1 MAGIGDLKQSDL
13 AVAAI
18 DPKLLSE
25 LIRLASSFRSKTPDQ
40 VATRD
45 VLDTRREFLR
55 ESLGEEQEA
64 RKAYERILGGDELQ
78 PINYLERGAIA
89 ARAVAKIN
97 IGSGSGT
104 GFLIAPQVL
113 ITNHHVLGDADAAR
127 RSIAEFCYEVDVSDQ
142 ELDPIEFALR
152 PDQLFYTREDLDY
165 TVVAVEP
172 KSRDGVT
179 SLSDFGCLPLIEA
192 TGKTSEGEWLTVI
205 QHPGGKRKQICV
217 RENQF
222 IKRGTDVIW
231 YTTDTLPGASG
242 SPVFS
247 NDWYVVALHHAGVE
261 ARENGVILRNSDGS
275 PKWIANEGIRVS
287 RIVATLKQQLPDH
300 PLLKFIYA
308 ATPASARITGPSLRS
323 VPAAARPKEAI
334 MYSSKSLAIPVE
346 LRVQLGPDGTVDSVT
361 VGGGRS
367 ESTFVVEASFEAR
380 KPPPARFDAPFDEDY
395 SKRRGYNEDFLS
407 TNQKHRVPLPVLGSA
422 LQAVAAPLLKPKGA
436 NKYVLDYHNF
446 SVVVHA
452 ARRLPIFS
460 AANVSFADRFEMSRP
475 ADVWRRDPRIL
486 AEHQLEN
493 WYYKSNSFD
502 RGHMT
507 RREDLEFGK
516 NPKAA
521 LASAADTCHWSNC
534 VPQHSRF
541 NQNKEIWQGI
551 ERYLLEESIVEG
563 QVNAQIITGPVLDQG
578 DPEYRKIQYP
588 LQFWK
593 IVAALNS
600 SGNLFATAY
609 IASQE
614 EVIAQ
619 FGIEITEVPFGAY
632 KTYQTKIAEIERL
645 TGLQFVCGPANA
657 LQRLKDFDPLEHGP
671 ARRPRRPRPQEA
683 TAAMIP
689 KDYYEIRDLEDI
701 QV

>member
-308 ATPASARITGPSLRS
+308 ATPASVSR
-323 VPAAARPKEAI
+323 
-334 MYSSKSLAIPVE
+334 
-346 LRVQLGPDGTVDSVT
+346 
-361 VGGGRS
+361 
-367 ESTFVVEASFEAR
+367 
-380 KPPPARFDAPFDEDY
+380 
-395 SKRRGYNEDFLS
+395 
-407 TNQKHRVPLPVLGSA
+407 
-422 LQAVAAPLLKPKGA
+422 
-436 NKYVLDYHNF
+436 
-446 SVVVHA
+446 
-452 ARRLPIFS
+452 RRLS
-460 AANVSFADRFEMSRP
+460 
-475 ADVWRRDPRIL
+475 
-486 AEHQLEN
+486 
-493 WYYKSNSFD
+493 
-502 RGHMT
+502 
-507 RREDLEFGK
+507 
-516 NPKAA
+516 
-521 LASAADTCHWSNC
+521 
-534 VPQHSRF
+534 
-541 NQNKEIWQGI
+541 
-551 ERYLLEESIVEG
+551 
-563 QVNAQIITGPVLDQG
+563 
-578 DPEYRKIQYP
+578 
-588 LQFWK
+588 
-593 IVAALNS
+593 
-600 SGNLFATAY
+600 
-609 IASQE
+609 
-614 EVIAQ
+614 
-619 FGIEITEVPFGAY
+619 
-632 KTYQTKIAEIERL
+632 
-645 TGLQFVCGPANA
+645 
-657 LQRLKDFDPLEHGP
+657 
-671 ARRPRRPRPQEA
+671 
-683 TAAMIP
+683 
-689 KDYYEIRDLEDI
+689 
-701 QV
+701 